1 MAVAAASTSTQFSFD
16 HMASEVSAI
25 VEDLRW
31 LHLELTLRNRCAEA
45 LLQNAGA
52 EEDVLNHAFGELRQK
67 IGALELSVYVKDTA
81 GFRLGFRDLE
91 EGVPWAGDPVPWNTQ
106 ALRYFSHPPRD
117 ISSQADVSHF
127 TVNSSHVTA
136 ITTSVMVSRETLASI
151 LVVFPSSAQVP
162 RLKKFLTGVASS
174 LGLSLDHLR
183 KPSQGDRGSAPGEA
197 ERTAGAAAGPDA
209 LRSLLDGMGFYCSL
223 LSRRGIPLF
232 LNGSL
237 RRALGRDPETDG
249 MISFFEGAFAA
260 ADRDRLHDMLAEADD
275 AVPGGAKTA
284 AMPVRLQDGSFEDA
298 IWTVARLPQSM
309 EGDAEYLLAGIPY
322 PATQA
327 GAGTRAESAVDDK
340 AHFRLSKQYRFMLKY
355 VPFPVVH
362 LDESTDVIRNANP
375 AFETVIGSNNWEGAP
390 ISEIASL
397 TVHPSIGDAKP
408 CTLSVIT
415 PNGITLTYR
424 GMITSLVLFGK
435 TVREVKLDPL
445 ESAGRTAST

>member
-1 MAVAAASTSTQFSFD
+1 MAVAAASASTQFSFD

-52 EEDVLNHAFGELRQK
+52 EEDVLKHAFGELRQK
-67 IGALELSVYVKDTA
+67 IGALELSVYVKDAA

-91 EGVPWAGDPVPWNTQ
+91 EGGPWAGDPVPWNTQ

-117 ISSQADVSHF
+117 VSSQADVSHF

-136 ITTSVMVSRETLASI
+136 ITTPVMVSRETLASI

-183 KPSQGDRGSAPGEA
+183 KPSQGDREAAPGEA
-197 ERTAGAAAGPDA
+197 ARTAAASGPDT
-209 LRSLLDGMGFYCSL
+209 LRSLLDSLGFYCSL

-232 LNGSL
+232 LNGAL
-237 RRALGRDPETDG
+237 RRALGWNPETDG

-260 ADRDRLHDMLAEADD
+260 PDRDRLHDMLAVADD
-275 AVPGGAKTA
+275 SVPGGAATA
-284 AMPVRLQDGSFEDA
+284 AMPVRLQDGSFMDA
-298 IWTVARLPQSM
+298 IWTAARLPQGM
-309 EGDAEYLLAGIPY
+309 EGDAEYLLAGIHY
-322 PATQA
+322 PTTQGA
-327 GAGTRAESAVDDK
+327 AGTRAEIAVDDK

-375 AFETVIGSNNWEGAP
+375 AFETVIGSDSWEGAP

-424 GMITSLVLFGK
+424 GMITTLVLFGK

-445 ESAGRTAST
+445 EAAGRTASI